1 MKKRRALIV
10 SLLALLLLVCVASGL
25 VMRGYWRGQA
35 GRELILAIKAN
46 DTNRALE
53 ALRAH
58 ADPNVRDRGQ
68 KPPSLR
74 DYLSNVW
81 QRMIGKD
88 WRTTELTRTAL
99 MSAVDD
105 DNLEMITT
113 LLDAGAEVD
122 ARDKAGETA
131 LMIASE
137 RQLDV
142 VKLLLA
148 RGAKVNS
155 KDKAGWTPLMRASYN
170 APYMGHPAIVEVL
183 LDRGADL
190 NARGS
195 LGETALMLAS
205 ERHLDVVKLLLNRG
219 AEVNAEN
226 SQRHTALD
234 IAEHE
239 NSTETIQ
246 LLKRYGAKN

>member
-1 MKKRRALIV
+1 MKKRRALYL
-10 SLLALLLLVCVASGL
+10 SLLALTLLVGVASGL
-25 VMRGYWRGQA
+25 VLRGYWREQA
-35 GRELILAIKAN
+35 GQELIRAIKAN

-53 ALRAH
+53 ALCAH
-58 ADPNVRDRGQ
+58 ADPNVRDQGD
-68 KPPSLR
+68 KSPSLR
-74 DYLSNVW
+74 AYLSKLW

-88 WRTTELTRTAL
+88 CRTTELTRTAL
-99 MSAVDD
+99 MFAVDD

-113 LLDAGAEVD
+113 LLDGGAEVD

-155 KDKAGWTPLMRASYN
+155 KDKDGWTPLMRASYN
-170 APYMGHPAIVEVL
+170 APYMGRPAIVEEL

-190 NARGS
+190 NARGF

-219 AEVNAEN
+219 AEVNAED

-239 NSTETIQ
+239 NATETIQ
-246 LLKRYGAKN
+246 LLKRHGAKN